1 MTQILNRDAYDRA
14 REARIRWNASVTR
27 KRNWEAATPDAKRL
41 EQFLCGIGEFDMRCA
56 HCAKGWS
63 EHLIEINEDTFDA
76 PTEKCRT
83 VTHPVIASAFF
94 GTGGE
99 IASKMRDALHQWGG
113 LTPKQTELVRSM
125 ITRAEARVATRQQ
138 ERAAKLAADQ
148 TTSHH
153 IGQVGERTVFT
164 LTVERILT
172 FETQFGL
179 THINLCRAQ
188 DGSVVVYKGSN
199 RLVDIDAPLPA
210 LVVCK
215 ATVKAHE
222 LRDGVAQTIISRP
235 KVSE

>member
-1 MTQILNRDAYDRA
+1 MAQIINRDAYDRA

-27 KRNWEAATPDAKRL
+27 KRNWQAATPDAARL
-41 EQFLCGIGEFDMRCA
+41 EQFLFATGEFDARCS
-56 HCAKGWS
+56 HCNAQWD
-63 EHLIEINEDTFDA
+63 EHLITVSEYRHDR
-76 PTEKCRT
+76 PTQDCKYHN
-83 VTHPVIASAFF
+83 HPVVESASW
-94 GTGGE
+94 GKGGE
-99 IASKMRDALHQWGG
+99 LILAMREAMHQWGG
-113 LTPKQTELVRSM
+113 LTPKQTDMVRSM
-125 ITRAEARVATRQQ
+125 LTRAEAKVATRQQ

-148 TTSHH
+148 ATSHH

-164 LTVERILT
+164 LTVERILS
-172 FETQFGL
+172 FESQFGL
-179 THINLCRAQ
+179 TYINLCRAQ

-199 RLVDIDAPLPA
+199 RLVDHEVALPA